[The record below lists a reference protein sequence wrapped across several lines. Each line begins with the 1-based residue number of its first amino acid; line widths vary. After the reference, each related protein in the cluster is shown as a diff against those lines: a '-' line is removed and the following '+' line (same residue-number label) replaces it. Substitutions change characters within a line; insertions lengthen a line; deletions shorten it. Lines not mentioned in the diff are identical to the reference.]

1 MCTFNGTTAQLHR
14 ALSNYSAVEPPGKQ
28 WAAQGLLLAAA
39 CLQLLLWVILG
50 TAVTWW
56 HLSTKN
62 GWHARGVQ
70 DSAAKQHHPPGVS
83 SQQDPCTHQHQL
95 PIRPVQA
102 SRHIRVSGMPHT
114 LLTTSRSYFRSSSPG
129 CGGLMGLRSGT
140 SGNGWGPLELLI
152 TLPMRTCNVA

>member
-1 MCTFNGTTAQLHR
+1 MHR

-28 WAAQGLLLAAA
+28 WAAQGLLLSAA
-39 CLQLLLWVILG
+39 CLQLLLWIILG

-62 GWHARGVQ
+62 GRHARGVQ

-102 SRHIRVSGMPHT
+102 RRHTKSVGHAEYTTHHFQVILQELLAWLRRPDGAALRHIRE
-114 LLTTSRSYFRSSSPG
+114 R
-129 CGGLMGLRSGT
+129 MG
-140 SGNGWGPLELLI
+140 P
-152 TLPMRTCNVA
+152 A